1 MVFSKFPVLAN
12 EYTDNKNLLHLSKE
26 SLRTLTTEL
35 GGPPV
40 NADAFFQ
47 ARHGIDSDGIT
58 HALTVPSNVT
68 PTGVSDTGLIVGHPI
83 HLQGKSEGLISQDY
97 FVPVVLCVYA

>member
-1 MVFSKFPVLAN
+1 MFPY
-12 EYTDNKNLLHLSKE
+12 EYTDNKNLLNLFKE
-26 SLRTLTTEL
+26 SLKKLTTEL

-47 ARHGIDSDGIT
+47 ARRGIDCDGVT
-58 HALTVPSNVT
+58 HALTVPSSVT

-83 HLQGKSEGLISQDY
+83 HLQGKRKGFISKILLCLLYSRYIDRKS
-97 FVPVVLCVYA
+97 VV